1 MSDGQVDLSNS
12 TSDVELKEKRV
23 KAEDEEGK
31 HLLKEEKK
39 EENSEKIEEKIN
51 LKKVSFLRRSF

>member
-1 MSDGQVDLSNS
+1 MSNS
-12 TSDVELKEKRV
+12 SSDVELKEKRV

-39 EENSEKIEEKIN
+39 EENSEKIEEIIN
-51 LKKVSFLRRSF
+51 LKKVSFL

>member
-1 MSDGQVDLSNS
+1 MSNS

-23 KAEDEEGK
+23 KAEDVKGK

-51 LKKVSFLRRSF
+51 SKKVSILRRSL